1 MVCYCFVRIGFVYLS
16 GLRVEFLLVEIIQHL
31 SIRNVLG
38 LTFIIFELVFAVIT
52 SYISPGYV
60 TDMKDEEDVEKTS
73 LLNASSKMPIQQGS
87 KCKQCGVRRPLRSC
101 HCTE

>member
-1 MVCYCFVRIGFVYLS
+1 MRIGFVYLS